1 MAARF
6 KAAPPFQVA
15 AGAVGVPVKL
25 TPKAS
30 RNAVCGMAPDPRGGA
45 LLKVS
50 VTAPPSGGMANAALI
65 KLLAKEWHL
74 PKSALEIAR
83 GAKERRKLIRI
94 KGDADKLIPQLNAW
108 MERKNG

>member
-1 MAARF
+1 MLFTA
-6 KAAPPFQVA
+6 VA
-15 AGAVGVPVKL
+15 GGVRLPVKL

-45 LLKVS
+45 LLLKVS

-65 KLLAKEWHL
+65 KLLAREWRL

-83 GAKERRKLIRI
+83 GAKERHKLIRI
-94 KGDADKLIPQLNAW
+94 KGDTHQLIPRLNAW